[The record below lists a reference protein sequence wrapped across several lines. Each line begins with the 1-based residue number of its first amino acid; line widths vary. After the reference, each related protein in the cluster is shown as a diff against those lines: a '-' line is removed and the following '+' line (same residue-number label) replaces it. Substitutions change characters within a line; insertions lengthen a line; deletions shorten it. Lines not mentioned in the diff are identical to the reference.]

1 LAIHRDLT
9 IAGLFH
15 SFLLLARQALE
26 EFAMRNVINTT
37 ANVTT
42 NAIVNRTVRT
52 VLAGVDAMRASSA
65 HHVRLYN
72 AAPAPQGWSP
82 AMAKQADGQKPFAG
96 KQKPAAAGL
105 PVGGCGL
112 QSKPR
117 LQSSELSRCSR
128 RETSRC
134 RRPRVS
140 SCLARS

>member
-1 LAIHRDLT
+1 
-9 IAGLFH
+9 
-15 SFLLLARQALE
+15 
-26 EFAMRNVINTT
+26 MRNVINTT

-65 HHVRLYN
+65 HHVRFY
-72 AAPAPQGWSP
+72 AAPAPQGWF
-82 AMAKQADGQKPFAG
+82 AADGLQPLAG
-96 KQKPAAAGL
+96 KQKPAGTGS
-105 PVGGCGL
+105 PG
-112 QSKPR
+112 R
-117 LQSSELSRCSR
+117 SELSRCSR